1 MFTSYTRLSQ
11 KEKVYTCTYD
21 EKILAISLEA
31 TPVIVMVL
39 LIPLVLNDYILA
51 ALYLLITCVSFVV
64 KREKNDIAIYFF
76 GLVIMTISETFF
88 LTTGVET
95 FTRTTLFGIM
105 PIWLPLLWAYGFV
118 AIKRG
123 TRILEN

>member
-1 MFTSYTRLSQ
+1 MM
-11 KEKVYTCTYD
+11 K
-21 EKILAISLEA
+21 KILAIALEA
-31 TPVIVMVL
+31 TPVIIMVL

-51 ALYLLITCVSFVV
+51 VLYLLITCVSFVV